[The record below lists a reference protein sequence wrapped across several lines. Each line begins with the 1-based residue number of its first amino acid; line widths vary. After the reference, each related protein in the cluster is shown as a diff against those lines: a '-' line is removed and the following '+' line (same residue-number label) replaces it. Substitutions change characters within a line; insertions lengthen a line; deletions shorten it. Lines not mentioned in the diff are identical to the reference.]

1 MRLTQ
6 CVCVC
11 VYTCSRGGHHVN
23 ECVDGLHQLGLLSLQ
38 SRVVA
43 AGHSQLSLQ
52 RLDGG
57 HLRPDDR
64 LRHKHS
70 LSSQW
75 VELEPRLSV
84 TLADYHENVPES
96 S

>member
-1 MRLTQ
+1 M
-6 CVCVC
+6 
-11 VYTCSRGGHHVN
+11 YTCRRGDHHVN
-23 ECVDGLHQLGLLSLQ
+23 ERVDGLHQLGLLSLQ
-38 SRVVA
+38 GRVVA

-64 LRHKHS
+64 LRHKH
-70 LSSQW
+70 W
-75 VELEPRLSV
+75 VELEPRLSA
-84 TLADYHENVPES
+84 TLAEYRENVPES